1 MARPAV
7 VLAVLL
13 ASLGG
18 ILAAE
23 DQAAGL
29 GPRPWRLEAVELRDG
44 RRLEGLVL
52 SGDGG
57 TPGPDDG
64 DIEFVQI
71 VRPAGRPMVLIG
83 WPPFPAVTVRFVER
97 LPEAA
102 HRELAERVEAFRAG
116 TRQEAAAALRL
127 VRADEHEPWRYD
139 GPEFRLASTAEATL
153 TREAILRLELV
164 LGALATLIPPVV
176 DPAEA
181 DLFEVR
187 LCGAVAEYRL
197 LQQELGLQI
206 ENPACYLPGR
216 QLLIAGSELS
226 SLLAQRRAADD
237 LLDAAAQKYAAL
249 DELLDGRIRRLA
261 ADLEAQGTTAAKR
274 AEIVRLA
281 RQRWSRERGE
291 ATAGIEAARREN
303 ASAVAVA
310 RRTFDARLAHEA
322 WHAYADRRLRGE
334 GQPGLPA
341 WLDEGLAQV
350 VETAPIEAGE
360 VRLDAPDPDRLS
372 RLQELLRVGDVPPV
386 ADIITGGQAAFVA
399 GHAGGEEA
407 IAYLAAWGLALDLA
421 IVRPVL
427 SVTHIRDFS
436 AAGERQPLERF
447 ETVVG
452 MPVDQYDLGWRQR
465 MQALRPRAAALTS
478 DR

>member
-164 LGALATLIPPVV
+164 LGALATLVPPVV

-181 DLFEVR
+181 DPFEVR

-216 QLLIAGSELS
+216 RLLIAGSELS

-261 ADLEAQGTTAAKR
+261 ADLEAQGTPAAKR

-303 ASAVAVA
+303 ASAVAAA
-310 RRTFDARLAHEA
+310 RRTFDSRLAHEA
-322 WHAYADRRLRGE
+322 WHAYADGRLRGE

-360 VRLDAPDPDRLS
+360 VRLDAPDPDRLG
-372 RLQELLRVGDVPPV
+372 RLQELLRTGSVPPV
-386 ADIITGGQAAFVA
+386 ADIISGGQAAFVA
-399 GHAGGEEA
+399 GHHGGDEA

-427 SVTHIRDFS
+427 TAASIRALS
-436 AAGERQPLERF
+436 EAGERQPLARF
-447 ETVVG
+447 ETVAG
-452 MPVDQYDLGWRQR
+452 MPVDHYDLGWRQR
-465 MQALRPRAAALTS
+465 MQALRPRAAVVTPN
-478 DR
+478 R